1 MLALNSH
8 ITKTQFAIVFV
19 WLSLTIAAFAY
30 FINDRLV
37 SFNFDDKLN
46 GIEHQQLAIA
56 LKPYAAAFADNKANT
71 VLHFSQP
78 NCKCQQYS
86 KGHIEDINKI
96 AEEYKFNVAN
106 ITLTEHLIVP
116 ATPSIAIL
124 NNLGKVIY
132 FGPYGEG
139 LACSQTSGYAQT
151 ILNNFIKGYAA
162 NFIIKDAKGCYCKV

>member
-1 MLALNSH
+1 MRALNSH
-8 ITKTQFAIVFV
+8 ITKIQFTIVFV

-37 SFNFDDKLN
+37 SFNFDDKLT
-46 GIEHQQLAIA
+46 GIQHQQLATA
-56 LKPYAAAFADNKANT
+56 LQPYTAAFADNKTNT

-86 KGHIEDINKI
+86 RGHIEDINKI
-96 AEEYKFNVAN
+96 AKENKFNVAN
-106 ITLTEHLIVP
+106 ITLTEHLFLP

-151 ILNNFIKGYAA
+151 ILNNFIKGYEA
-162 NFIIKDAKGCYCKV
+162 NLIIKDAKGCYCKV